1 MTWTEEQ
8 ARALITDTGTLKRG
22 QELAAPAKWGNL
34 GRTDTAAWGECKGS
48 GSKPYQTGIDLTAPA
63 FKCSCPSRVFP
74 CKHGAGLLLLLA
86 RQPQLLSPAE
96 PPGWLQEWLDKRQQ
110 AQEKQVAKSVD
121 TAAAA
126 AVDPAAAETAAAV
139 ARQKREVQ
147 RQNRMQRGAQEL
159 EIWLVDIIRAGLAA
173 LDQQPRSYWEN
184 QAARLV
190 DNQLPGLATVVR
202 ELPALRHQGADWPSR
217 MLSRLG
223 ELYLL
228 VRAFLRLPELSED
241 ARQEVLQL
249 VSVNLK
255 KEDVQATQPSVTDEW
270 RVLALATTEEDR
282 LTVRRA
288 WLQGQ
293 RTSCFALVVEFSF
306 GGQAFATPLVPDGFY
321 EGELTFYP
329 GLLPLRA
336 IPGQLTFQGIQPANP
351 VPPGSGGPG
360 QLLAA
365 YAAALARQP
374 WLREWPALLGGG
386 VPVPTAEGWV
396 LRFPAEPSAAG
407 MVGATSVTNRLIEIR
422 LLCDDSFGWELRAI
436 SGGFPLTVF
445 GEWTGQGLRPLV
457 GWDTVAELQTS

>member
-8 ARALITDTGTLKRG
+8 ARALITDSGTLKRG

-34 GRTDTAAWGECKGS
+34 GQTDTAAWGECKGS

-86 RQPQLLSPAE
+86 RQPQLLSGTT
-96 PPGWLQEWLDKRQQ
+96 PPEWLHEWLEKRQQ
-110 AQEKQVAKSVD
+110 TQEKQVAKAVE

-126 AVDPAAAETAAAV
+126 DSEATEAAAAV
-139 ARQKREVQ
+139 ARQKREAQ
-147 RQNRMQRGAQEL
+147 RQSRMQRGAQEL
-159 EIWLVDIIRAGLAA
+159 ETWLVDVVRAGLAA
-173 LDQQPRSYWEN
+173 TDQQPRSFWEN

-202 ELPALRHQGADWPSR
+202 ELPAFRHQGADWPAR
-217 MLSRLG
+217 LLARLG

-228 VRAFLRLPELSED
+228 VRAFQRLPELSEN

-249 VSVNLK
+249 VGVNLK
-255 KEDVQATQPSVTDEW
+255 KEDVQATQPAVLDEW
-270 RVLALATTEEDR
+270 RVLDLTTTEEDR

-288 WLQGQ
+288 WLRGQ
-293 RTSCFALVVEFSF
+293 QTSRMALVVEFSF
-306 GGQAFATPLVPDGFY
+306 GGQPFATPLVPDGSY
-321 EGELTFYP
+321 TGELTFYP

-336 IPGQLTFQGIQPANP
+336 IPGQLTFKGVQPGNP
-351 VPPGSGGPG
+351 VPTGSIGPG
-360 QLLAA
+360 QLLED
-365 YAAALARQP
+365 YATALARQP
-374 WLREWPALLGGG
+374 WLREWPALLSGG
-386 VPVPTAEGWV
+386 VPTPAAEGW
-396 LRFPAEPSAAG
+396 LLQFPAETDASDMAG
-407 MVGATSVTNRLIEIR
+407 AGSPTSNPTELR
-422 LLCDDSFGWELRAI
+422 LLCDDQFGWDLRAI

-457 GWDTVAELQTS
+457 GWDTVAELQTA